1 MDNTARPIDKSDEA
15 LSAAAP
21 ALSKWTM
28 LGWAAGSHGSFVMIG
43 ILSFFLLNYMTDNLG
58 ISIALAGQ
66 IIFLARMYDL
76 ITDPIMGTISDK
88 TQTSIGRRRPYL
100 LLGAITCFICFI
112 LLFNAPDFGSPT
124 SAAIYVAVILI
135 LYSTAYTIFNVPH
148 LAMPAE
154 MTSDYHTRTTL
165 TSFRTLFFITAL
177 LTLTIGGS
185 IILDRFGEKDG
196 YAIIGWGIGATVFV
210 TMLISFFATK
220 NVTRRER
227 TLSVSYSVREQIE
240 MIWQNRHFCIFLLA
254 KTFLLTANASFSV
267 AFLYFAK
274 YAMESGPQLMSRLGM
289 WQTLGTLASIPLWI
303 FVSRR
308 LGKRNALIVTGL
320 GYSCIMLTWLLAS
333 PAEPDLIFNTRIFII
348 GIFTGG
354 IITLGFALLPDTIAY
369 DRLKSGLNREGVY
382 SGIYST
388 MEKVASGLGT
398 LIFSTYLAA
407 NGYISSD
414 AGEKIAQSDATV
426 EAIYYAVGVFP
437 ALAVLTAA
445 FIMVFYRLNEE
456 TLKSMSENVSAG
468 APTETGLT
476 DSRR

>member
-1 MDNTARPIDKSDEA
+1 LDNTAQPIDKSDVA
-15 LSAAAP
+15 LSGATP

-28 LGWAAGSHGSFVMIG
+28 LGWAAGSHGSFIMIG

-58 ISIALAGQ
+58 ISISLAGQ

-100 LLGAITCFICFI
+100 LLGAFTCFACFI
-112 LLFNAPDFGSPT
+112 LLFNAPDFATTT
-124 SAAIYVAVILI
+124 SAAIYVTIILL

-185 IILDRFGEKDG
+185 IILSRFGEKQG

-220 NVTRRER
+220 NAARRER
-227 TLSVSYSVREQIE
+227 TFSASYSVREQIE

-274 YAMESGPQLMSRLGM
+274 YAMDSGPELMSRLGM
-289 WQTLGTLASIPLWI
+289 WQTLGTLVSIPLWI

-308 LGKRNALIVTGL
+308 IGKRNALIVTGI

-333 PAEPDLIFNTRIFII
+333 PTEPDLVFNSRIFVI

-354 IITLGFALLPDTIAY
+354 IITLGFALLPDTITY

-407 NGYISSD
+407 NGYTSSQ
-414 AGEKIAQSDATV
+414 AGEQIAQSDATV
-426 EAIYYAVGVFP
+426 DAIYYAVGVFP

-445 FIMVFYRLNEE
+445 FIMVFYRLNEDV
-456 TLKSMSENVSAG
+456 LQSMSEDQNVGTNLESKRA
-468 APTETGLT
+468 
-476 DSRR
+476 D

>member
-1 MDNTARPIDKSDEA
+1 LDNTTRPFQESGQA
-15 LSAAAP
+15 LTGKA
-21 ALSKWTM
+21 ALSKLTM

-58 ISIALAGQ
+58 ISISLAGQ

-76 ITDPIMGTISDK
+76 ITDPIMGTISDR
-88 TQTSIGRRRPYL
+88 TQTSMGRRRPYL
-100 LLGAITCFICFI
+100 LLGAFTCFACFV
-112 LLFNAPDFGSPT
+112 LLFNAPDFGTPT
-124 SAAIYVAVILI
+124 SAAIYITIILL

-154 MTSDYHTRTTL
+154 MTTDYHTRTTL

-177 LTLTIGGS
+177 LTLTIAGS
-185 IILDRFGEKDG
+185 IILDRFGEKQG
-196 YAIIGWGIGATVFV
+196 YAIIGWAIGATVFA

-220 NVTRRER
+220 NTTQRER

-274 YAMESGPQLMSRLGM
+274 YAMDSGPQLMSRLGI

-303 FVSRR
+303 FISRR
-308 LGKRNALIVTGL
+308 IGKRNALIVTSI

-333 PAEPDLIFNTRIFII
+333 PEEPDLIFNSRIFVI

-369 DRLKSGLNREGVY
+369 DRLKSGLNRGGVY

-407 NGYISSD
+407 NGYTSSQ

-426 EAIYYAVGVFP
+426 DAIYYAVGVFP

-445 FIMVFYRLNEE
+445 FIMVFYRLNEDVL
-456 TLKSMSENVSAG
+456 TSMSNEQTAN
-468 APTETGLT
+468 T
-476 DSRR
+476 DLESKRAD